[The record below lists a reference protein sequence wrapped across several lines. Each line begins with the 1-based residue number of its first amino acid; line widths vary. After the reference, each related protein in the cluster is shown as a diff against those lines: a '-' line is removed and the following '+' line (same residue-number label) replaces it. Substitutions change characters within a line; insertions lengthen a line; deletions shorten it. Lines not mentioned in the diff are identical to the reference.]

1 MVHIAMV
8 HIGGGVWGGPVE
20 FSLKPR
26 MITYYD
32 VFLNLNYT

>member
-8 HIGGGVWGGPVE
+8 HIGGGPVE

>member
-8 HIGGGVWGGPVE
+8 HIGGGGGPVE